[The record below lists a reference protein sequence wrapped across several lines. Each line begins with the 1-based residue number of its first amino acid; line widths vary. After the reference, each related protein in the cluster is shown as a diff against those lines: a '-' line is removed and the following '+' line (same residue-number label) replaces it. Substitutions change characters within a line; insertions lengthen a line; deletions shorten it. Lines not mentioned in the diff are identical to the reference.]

1 MSEKETQFDIEL
13 TAMAHG
19 GSALG
24 RHGGRTIFVPYT
36 IPGETVRA
44 QIVEERGRVAFA
56 EGVTLLEA
64 SADRVYP
71 VCPHF
76 GPGRCGRC
84 QWQHISYDA
93 QLLLKQDVL
102 ADQLSR
108 IGGFDDGTLERV
120 LQPILRSPTEW
131 AYLDHMS
138 FLVTADGLALPG
150 AGNARPAVIEV
161 CYIIHPALLDLLQQV
176 QFEDETKIQR
186 VKLAR
191 GTDGALMLVLSV
203 ADVEDVPEMVLDFT
217 ASVNLLLPDNTP
229 VNMIGDL
236 ALNIDIGSRTFRVTA
251 GSWIRPNLGQ
261 LAALTNAVMD
271 GLALTGGETVLDL
284 YGGVGIFSAA
294 AAERGAAVTLVES
307 YPAAAEDARY
317 NLSELD
323 VTVVEGTAEQV
334 MTELASD
341 PSCVIVDP
349 PSDGLSL
356 TVVDALGARNIPR
369 LVYVSSDPATLGRDA
384 KRLVK
389 YGYQLEHVQPIDLSP
404 QTYYIDCVA
413 TFTRLAAN

>member
-24 RHGGRTIFVPYT
+24 RHGGRAVFVPYT
-36 IPGETVRA
+36 IPGEIVRA

-56 EGVTLLEA
+56 EGVTLIEA
-64 SADRVYP
+64 STDRVYP

-84 QWQHISYDA
+84 QWQHISYEA

-108 IGGFDDGTLERV
+108 IGGFDDETLERA
-120 LQPILRSPTEW
+120 LLPIIRSPTEW

-150 AGNARPAVIEV
+150 EGNARPAVIEV

-176 QFEDETKIQR
+176 HFEDETKIQR

-203 ADVEDVPEMVLDFT
+203 ADVDDVPEMELDFT

-251 GSWIRPNLGQ
+251 GSWIRPNTSQ

-271 GLALTGGETVLDL
+271 GLAMTGGETVLDL
-284 YGGVGIFSAA
+284 YGGVGVFSAA

-307 YPAAAEDARY
+307 YPAAVEDARH
-317 NLSELD
+317 NLSDLG

-356 TVVDALGARNIPR
+356 TVVDSLGARNIPR
-369 LVYVSSDPATLGRDA
+369 LVYVSSDPATLARDA

-389 YGYQLEHVQPIDLSP
+389 YGYRLERVQQIDLSP

-413 TFTRLAAN
+413 IFTRS

>member
-1 MSEKETQFDIEL
+1 MSENETQFDIEL

-24 RHGGRTIFVPYT
+24 RHDGRTIFVPYT
-36 IPGETVRA
+36 IPGEVIHAR
-44 QIVEERGRVAFA
+44 IVEERGRVAFA

-84 QWQHISYDA
+84 QWQHISYEA

-102 ADQLSR
+102 ADQLAR
-108 IGGFDDGTLERV
+108 IGGFDDQTLEQA
-120 LQPILRSPTEW
+120 LLPIIRSPTEW

-150 AGNARPAVIEV
+150 AGVARPAVIDV

-203 ADVEDVPEMVLDFT
+203 ADVDDVPEMELDFT

-236 ALNIDIGSRTFRVTA
+236 ALNIDIGPRTFRVTA
-251 GSWIRPNLGQ
+251 GSWIRPNTSQ
-261 LAALTNAVMD
+261 LPALSGVVMN
-271 GLALTGGETVLDL
+271 GLALNGGEAVLDL
-284 YGGVGIFSAA
+284 YGGVGVFSAA
-294 AAERGAAVTLVES
+294 AAERGAVVTLVES
-307 YPAAAEDARY
+307 YPAAADDARH
-317 NLSELD
+317 NLSDLG

-334 MTELASD
+334 MSELTGD

-356 TVVDALGARNIPR
+356 PVIDALGARNISR
-369 LVYVSSDPATLGRDA
+369 IVYVSSDPATLARDA
-384 KRLVK
+384 RRLVK
-389 YGYQLEHVQPIDLSP
+389 YGYRLDRVQPIDLSP

-413 TFTRLAAN
+413 TFVR